1 MSIESKTH
9 TQKNRNELKTWSFSH
24 HRKPSSIFCIFCFIY
39 RSYKYGKIGRCL
51 FVRLVFLYSM
61 FIFFYILAVK
71 NELIL
76 FRFNI
81 WSLVTMP
88 FVEAWLYETR
98 FLKIIVLLKASQDV
112 LASSFFLLVI

>member
-1 MSIESKTH
+1 
-9 TQKNRNELKTWSFSH
+9 
-24 HRKPSSIFCIFCFIY
+24 
-39 RSYKYGKIGRCL
+39 
-51 FVRLVFLYSM
+51 M

-88 FVEAWLYETR
+88 FVKAWLYETR

-112 LASSFFLLVI
+112 LASSFFFASHLIPI